1 MDTTGTLWMPPSG
14 STMAEE
20 IDPIFYFLFY
30 ASLVFFALVVA
41 LVVLF
46 VVKYRRRGELTTTS
60 GVDHNL
66 KLEILW
72 TVIPTI
78 LLVIAFIWG
87 FKSYLRL
94 WVVPK
99 DAIEI
104 KVTGQK
110 WFWSFEYPE
119 GANAVNELTVPVGK
133 PVKLLMSSKDVIHS
147 FYVPNFRVKMDV
159 LPNRYSVTWFE
170 ATQTGQFNLFCTEF
184 CGDGHS
190 TMVGK
195 VNVVS
200 ELEYN
205 KWLESAELGEGMSL
219 ADFGGKLFQSKAC
232 ITCHTTDGSRNTGPT
247 LKNVF
252 GHEVQLSTGETITVD
267 ENYIRRS
274 ILEPMGDVVMGYA
287 PIMPTYQGL
296 LKDRQIDALI
306 AYIKTL
312 SDKAPAEEP
321 AEDTTTTT
329 NSENPESQNNE

>member
-1 MDTTGTLWMPPSG
+1 MDSTGTLWMPMPG

-20 IDPIFYFLFY
+20 VDPIFYFLLY
-30 ASLVFFALVVA
+30 ASLAFFILVVG
-41 LVVLF
+41 LIILF
-46 VVKYRRRGELTTTS
+46 VIKYRKRGELTTTS

-78 LLVIAFIWG
+78 LLAIAFVWG

-99 DAIEI
+99 DALEI

-170 ATQTGQFNLFCTEF
+170 ATKVGRYNLFCAEY
-184 CGDGHS
+184 CGEGHS
-190 TMVGK
+190 KMIGK
-195 VNVVS
+195 VNVVTDA
-200 ELEYN
+200 EYN
-205 KWLESAELGEGMSL
+205 KWLDTAELGEGMS
-219 ADFGGKLFQSKAC
+219 AAEFGAKLYQSKAC
-232 ITCHTTDGSRNTGPT
+232 VTCHTTDGSRGTGPT
-247 LKNVF
+247 FKNVY
-252 GHEVQLSTGETITVD
+252 GHEVQLSTGETIEVD
-267 ENYIRRS
+267 ENYIRKS
-274 ILEPMGDVVMGYA
+274 ILEPATDVVMGYA
-287 PIMPTYQGL
+287 PVMPTFKGI

-312 SDKAPAEEP
+312 SDKAPVETST
-321 AEDTTTTT
+321 EDTTTTT
-329 NSENPESQNNE
+329 NTENPESQNNE